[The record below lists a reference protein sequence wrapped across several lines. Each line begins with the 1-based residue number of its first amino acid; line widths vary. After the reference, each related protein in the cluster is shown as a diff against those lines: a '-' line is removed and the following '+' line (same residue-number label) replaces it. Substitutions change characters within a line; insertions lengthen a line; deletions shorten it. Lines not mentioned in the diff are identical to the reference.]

1 MKELASP
8 SANPIKLDKSAYKA
22 QKIFHSTGTSEDAQ
36 KLDTLA
42 SLGHPIESALQ
53 KDKSAV
59 YSLAKKASAAAANT
73 YSSQKKTI
81 KKK

>member
-1 MKELASP
+1 MKEFASP
-8 SANPIKLDKSAYKA
+8 SANPIKLDKSAHK
-22 QKIFHSTGTSEDAQ
+22 QKIFYSIGTLEDAQ

-42 SLGHPIESALQ
+42 SLGHPVESALQ
-53 KDKSAV
+53 KEKPAV
-59 YSLAKKASAAAANT
+59 YSLAKKSSAAAANT